1 MKKFTYLQL
10 TVLITRASPSMRADC
25 SEASRK
31 MLSLLPDMVS
41 DSEEPY
47 NGIIWM
53 LVCCPFTPL
62 LVLFGEILSNC
73 QGPSEANQKSLAAM
87 EKVPAYLKAMGFRN
101 TLAGKLIHIAEALV
115 VHASKLVRYEGKSS
129 SGPADSSC
137 H

>member
-1 MKKFTYLQL
+1 MRRFTYLQM
-10 TVLITRASPSMRADC
+10 TVVITKASPTFKADC
-25 SEASRK
+25 IDASRR

-62 LVLFGEILSNC
+62 LVLFGEVLSNG
-73 QGPSEANQKSLAAM
+73 QGASEANVQSLDAM

-101 TLAGKLIHIAEALV
+101 SLAKKLIHIAEALV
-115 VHASKLVRYEGKSS
+115 AHANTVISTSSKSIQAAMYSR
-129 SGPADSSC
+129 A
-137 H
+137 